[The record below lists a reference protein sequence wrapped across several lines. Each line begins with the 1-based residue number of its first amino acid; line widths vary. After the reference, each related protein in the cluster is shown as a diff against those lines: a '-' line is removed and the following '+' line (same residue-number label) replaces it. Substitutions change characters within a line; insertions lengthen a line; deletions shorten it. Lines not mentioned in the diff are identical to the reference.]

1 MKREKKKEKKDMKA
15 GELPVFSFFFER
27 SRDY

>member
-15 GELPVFSFFFER
+15 GELPVFFFFER